1 MKRQS
6 HFLIAFVLLVAGQTF
21 AASTSGTREAPS
33 TAPATPTPWAASRA
47 PAGTPPATPAAGT
60 PATSSGA
67 AGPTTAVTA
76 PVTAGDTLG
85 AGDTVRITVFQY
97 PDLTTETRVSS
108 RGTVAFPLIGDV
120 MVSGLTPSAAAA
132 RIADELRK
140 GQYMVNPQVTVVMNQ
155 LRSRQVSVLG
165 QVVRPGRYALEDSN
179 PKLTDILALA
189 GGVAPT
195 GADRV
200 TVVVVRDGKE
210 RKLEVDVA
218 AMVRS
223 GDMRQNIEI
232 QNGDTIY
239 VDRAPVFYIYGEV
252 QRAGAYRLEDNM
264 TVMQALSL
272 GGGLT
277 DKANDRGL
285 KINRRMPDGQVQRF
299 DAKLSD
305 RVQSDDVIYAKDSL
319 F

>member
-1 MKRQS
+1 MKPETHSLKTYRWIATLAATML
-6 HFLIAFVLLVAGQTF
+6 LIAGGQTY
-21 AASTSGTREAPS
+21 AAANPDVPS
-33 TAPATPTPWAASRA
+33 PSAPAARAA
-47 PAGTPPATPAAGT
+47 PAP
-60 PATSSGA
+60 
-67 AGPTTAVTA
+67 
-76 PVTAGDTLG
+76 AGDTLG

-97 PDLTTETRVSS
+97 PDLTTETRVSA
-108 RGTVAFPLIGDV
+108 RGTIAFPLIGDV
-120 MVSGLTPSAAAA
+120 VVSGLTPSAAAA
-132 RIADELRK
+132 RIAEELRK

-165 QVVRPGRYALEDSN
+165 QVVRPGRYALEDAN
-179 PKLTDILALA
+179 PKLTEILALA
-189 GGVAPT
+189 GGMSPT

-200 TVVVVRDGKE
+200 TVVLMREGQK
-210 RKLEVDVA
+210 RTLEIDVP

-223 GDMRQNIEI
+223 GDMSQNIEI

-239 VDRAPVFYIYGEV
+239 VHRAPVFYIYGEV

-285 KINRRMPDGQVQRF
+285 KINRRMPDGRVQRF
-299 DAKLSD
+299 DAKLTD